1 LHVASY
7 RVISQFSGDNMIFKN
22 LASLSKKK
30 AKVTNCKSFTEDT
43 SMKPLLSC
51 LYCSAIILLCLISSD
66 LFATEWHVKPTSE
79 VPLRRGQGTDYKI
92 DAVISDG
99 TPVSLLRVDGDWAQI
114 QLGSGREGW
123 ILKRYLSDERPLKD
137 QVSDLEQT
145 KADLEV
151 ELIQTDNHLTE
162 LMQVNSE
169 TEQNLVVCMDEN
181 NTVKSDYQR
190 LKKDTTNVVQTKK
203 KLVTTERQLN
213 ELSNRLAALEL
224 ENKGLK
230 NNTSL
235 IWFLAGSGVLLFGLF
250 IGVLVGKRSKKR
262 YSSLL

>member
-1 LHVASY
+1 
-7 RVISQFSGDNMIFKN
+7 
-22 LASLSKKK
+22 
-30 AKVTNCKSFTEDT
+30 
-43 SMKPLLSC
+43 MKPLLSC
-51 LYCSAIILLCLISSD
+51 LYFSAVILLCLISSD
-66 LFATEWHVKPTSE
+66 LFAAEWHVKPSSE

-99 TPVSLLRVDGDWAQI
+99 TRVTLLEVDGDWAQI
-114 QLGSGREGW
+114 QLGSGKQGW
-123 ILKRYLSDERPLKD
+123 ILKRYLSDEKPLKD
-137 QVSDLEQT
+137 QVSELKQN

-151 ELIQTDNHLTE
+151 ELIQIDSHLEDLT
-162 LMQVNSE
+162 QVNSQ
-169 TEQNLVVCMDEN
+169 TEQNLVACMDEN
-181 NTVKSDYQR
+181 NTTKADYQ
-190 LKKDTTNVVQTKK
+190 LLQKDTANVVQTKK
-203 KLVTTERQLN
+203 KLIAAEEQLD

-235 IWFLAGSGVLLFGLF
+235 IWFLAGSGILLLGLL